1 MGSSDVET
9 LPPARIFEYSVNV
22 AAAKTGR
29 DFFSTVIL
37 AFLAGVF
44 IAFGAEG
51 STMAAFGLLSAPET
65 YGLGRA
71 LAGTV
76 FGVGLMLVLI
86 AGGELFTG
94 NCLIITG
101 VLDRKVPVSKMLVNW
116 LIVYLGNFAGGLVI
130 AWLMYESGLFS
141 AGGGLAGGMTVKIA
155 AGKTALS
162 FWPAFVLGVLCN
174 WLVCLAVW
182 ASFASKELPG
192 KLLAC
197 FFVIFL
203 FVASGFEHCVANMYY
218 VPAGIFA
225 KTNEAWAAASGLSS
239 AQLGGLNWTN
249 FFVKNLLPVTLG
261 NIVGGSG
268 MVGGL
273 YRIGLKE

>member
-1 MGSSDVET
+1 MEILS
-9 LPPARIFEYSVNV
+9 PAQILECSVNSGV
-22 AAAKTGR
+22 AKTGR
-29 DFFSTVIL
+29 KFLSTALL

-76 FGVGLMLVLI
+76 FGVGLMLVLT

-101 VLDRKVPVSKMLVNW
+101 VLDRKVPVSKMLANW
-116 LIVYLGNFAGGLVI
+116 LVVYLGNFAGCLVI
-130 AWLMYESGLFS
+130 AWLMYVSGLFS
-141 AGGGLAGGMTVKIA
+141 AAGGLVGGMTVKIA

-162 FWPAFVLGVLCN
+162 FWPAFALGLLCN

-182 ASFASKELPG
+182 ASFASKEAAG
-192 KLLAC
+192 KFLAC
-197 FFVIFL
+197 FFIIFL
-203 FVASGFEHCVANMYY
+203 FVTSGFEHCVANMYY

-225 KTNEAWAAASGLSS
+225 KTNGAWAAASGLSS
-239 AQLGGLNWTN
+239 AQLGGLNWIT

-273 YRIGLKE
+273 YWIGLKK